1 MLAAGMKALSL
12 DLRTR
17 IVAAVDAGELTQAEV
32 AGRFSVTPRFVSKLL
47 KQRRERGHI
56 EPLARGGGRARRVDL
71 AGLAAAVEVQ
81 NDITLSELQR
91 SVPAADGGALSR
103 ASISHWLIH
112 LGLGRKKGLPRPGG
126 RRGGAPRLP

>member
-32 AGRFSVTPRFVSKLL
+32 AARFSVTPRFVSKLL
-47 KQRRERGHI
+47 KQRRERGHV
-56 EPLARGGGRARRVDL
+56 EPLARGGGQVRRVNL
-71 AGLAAAVEVQ
+71 AGLAAAVEDR
-81 NDITLSELQR
+81 NDITLSELQA

-103 ASISHWLIH
+103 ASISHWLIR
-112 LGLGRKKGLPRPGG
+112 LGLGRKKDFL
-126 RRGGAPRLP
+126 RLGS